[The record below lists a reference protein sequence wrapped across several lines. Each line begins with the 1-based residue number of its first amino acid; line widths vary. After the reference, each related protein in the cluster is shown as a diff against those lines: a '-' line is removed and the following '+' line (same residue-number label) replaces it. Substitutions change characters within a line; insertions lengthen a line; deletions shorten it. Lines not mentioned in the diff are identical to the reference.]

1 MKQIFLLRHAKSD
14 WDNLNQQDFDRP
26 LAKRGIEEA
35 DLLSKHI
42 KEKHYLIDKVLCSSA
57 LRTKQTFDI
66 CSDGFNFPIKNATY
80 SEDLYFG
87 NCDVIIN
94 FIQNLDE
101 ALSSILIIGH
111 NPTMHLLLER
121 LIDRN
126 IKKFPTCSLTEISI
140 ENTWK
145 DLSLKKCK
153 LKSFIKSKEL
163 KS

>member
-26 LAKRGIEEA
+26 LAKRGMEDAI
-35 DLLSKHI
+35 LMSQHI

-57 LRTKQTFDI
+57 KRTKQTFDI
-66 CSDGFNFPIKNATY
+66 CSDGFNFPINNALY

-87 NCDVIIN
+87 KCDAIIN
-94 FIQNLDE
+94 FIRNLEED
-101 ALSSILIIGH
+101 LSSILIIGH
-111 NPTMHLLLER
+111 NPTMHLLLES
-121 LIDRN
+121 LSDEG
-126 IKKFPTCSLTEISI
+126 IKKFPTCSLAEINI

-153 LKSFIKSKEL
+153 LKSFIKPKEL